1 MNQDRQHQEAFL
13 KFECLMCSV
22 CHTDGHSHAI
32 DCGVDMAL
40 IWYRESQDLA
50 SIVVMQSTYLALL
63 RKWWWVKLCSS

>member
-1 MNQDRQHQEAFL
+1 
-13 KFECLMCSV
+13 MCSV